1 MFTIIRLILIIQI
14 NFYFS
19 TSLKIKEVQLTE
31 KQQEA
36 LYEYRR
42 IMNEEAK
49 QKMKKVKKLD
59 QFIDNKENQEVK
71 NQTGEPIVL
80 FPKVNSISDDLDEND
95 IKNIRFYVG
104 L

>member
-1 MFTIIRLILIIQI
+1 MYTIIRLILIIQI

-49 QKMKKVKKLD
+49 
-59 QFIDNKENQEVK
+59 
-71 NQTGEPIVL
+71 
-80 FPKVNSISDDLDEND
+80 
-95 IKNIRFYVG
+95 
-104 L
+104 